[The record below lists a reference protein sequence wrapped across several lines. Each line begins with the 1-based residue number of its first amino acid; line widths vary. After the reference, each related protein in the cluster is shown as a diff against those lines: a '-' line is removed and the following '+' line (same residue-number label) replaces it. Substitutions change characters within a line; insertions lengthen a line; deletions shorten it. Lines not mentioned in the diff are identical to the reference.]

1 MKYLKKILASL
12 LVVVMVLTAAPLSG
26 FVGFE
31 LPDFDFGIKASALSS
46 SGSCGPNV
54 TYTYNSETKEL
65 VISGSGSM
73 NNYFSS
79 SDSPFNYSDIKSVVI
94 EDGVT
99 TIGDRAFSDCYSLT
113 SVTIPD
119 SVTSIGWYAFSGCDS
134 LTSVT
139 IPDSVISIGLCA
151 FSGCDSLTSVTIPDS
166 ITSIGDRVFCNC
178 TSLTSVT
185 IPDSVTSI
193 GSSAFY
199 NTAYYNNSEN
209 WENNV
214 LYIGNHLIKAKQ
226 SLSGSYIIK
235 EGTKCIADCA
245 FENCT
250 NLTSITI
257 PDSVTS
263 IGDDA
268 FYYCTSL
275 TSVTIPD
282 SVTSIGSSAFSG
294 CTNLTSI
301 TIPDS
306 VTSIG
311 DSAFGNCTSL
321 TSVTIGDGV
330 TSFDGFNFSQYGK
343 LETLTIGSGIKEI
356 PAYYFADMTS
366 LKTVNLSEGLEI
378 IGGYAFSG
386 CTYLETINI
395 PDSVTFVGIEILKN
409 TAWFNYRGK
418 GLIVL
423 DGWAYGYKGSDEN
436 ITITFDETVKGIA
449 KDTFI
454 SQANIIAFE
463 VDENNSVY
471 SSENGVLFN
480 KNKTELIAYPCGKTD
495 SEFVVPDTVE
505 IIHSD
510 AFNNCSNLRTLVIPD
525 SVTTIGQE
533 AFYNCNYL
541 TSITIGKGIK
551 SIGTEAFYCSNN
563 YYNRSVYITDI
574 EAWCKIDFADV
585 QANPLYNYYSY
596 YLRNAYLYINDKLV
610 SNIVIPDGITE
621 IKPYAFYNCDNLT
634 SVTLGDSVTTIGNG
648 AFYNCDSLTRVTL
661 GDSVT
666 TIGNSAFRDC
676 DSLTSVTIPDSVTTI
691 GVYAFYVCDSLTS
704 VTLGDSVTTIGDYAF
719 QSCNNLTSITL
730 SKDLQTIGYY
740 AFDSCSKL
748 RDVFYPGSQEDWDK
762 VNINSDRN
770 YYLTNA
776 DLFLMHKHDYTVT
789 VTKEPTCTTAGEAL
803 YTCVHGDTKTEVI
816 QPLGHS
822 WDEGKITADSS
833 CSKGGTKTYTCTV
846 CFEKKYE
853 TIETLDHDYQLR
865 ESYAPTCDKVG
876 YDIYVCTQCPAK
888 ETRETAPSLGHDF
901 STEFTVDIDSTCT
914 ATGIKSKH
922 CKRTGCKETTEETVI
937 PLKDHAWQSEV
948 TVTKV
953 PTCTA
958 EGESVILCKDCKIV
972 KPESNKVIAP
982 LGHNASEQEFTV
994 DVKATCVSFGKQS
1007 KHCTRC
1013 NYIEQAT
1020 QIPMSEH
1027 DYYVAEE
1034 STATCNKPGI
1044 AIYVCRMCKDSYTV
1058 ENSPA
1063 LGHDFEYII
1072 IETPTCTREGYEY
1085 GDCTRCDAT
1094 ETRPVP
1100 TIDHDYV
1107 RTEVSPTCLD
1117 DGLATYTCSYGCGTS
1132 YDETLPALGHSYP
1145 AVWIELLPATCTER
1159 GLSVKICSV
1168 CSDLQRQI
1176 LPKLAHADND
1186 GDGACDECGYGKET
1200 PDTPDTPTHSHKYS
1214 TSVTITPTC
1223 EVKGEMKFTCDCGDS
1238 YTKEIPALGHTEV
1251 IDEAVEATCSS
1262 TGLTEGSHCDIC
1274 GEVIIKQEVIAKLG
1288 HSDGDGDDICDLCNE
1303 TITVIDPDEPETPD
1317 EPEEE
1322 PCDCDCHAGG
1332 IKAFFFKLINF
1343 FAKIFDKD
1351 ARTCECGKS
1360 H

>member
-1 MKYLKKILASL
+1 MKNLKKILASL

-31 LPDFDFGIKASALSS
+31 LPDFDFGIKASAKTVSS
-46 SGSCGPNV
+46 SGKCGENV

-65 VISGSGSM
+65 VISGNGPMTDYEYSD
-73 NNYFSS
+73 
-79 SDSPFNYSDIKSVVI
+79 DSPFYNSNIKSVVI
-94 EDGVT
+94 EDG
-99 TIGDRAFSDCYSLT
+99 I
-113 SVTIPD
+113 
-119 SVTSIGWYAFSGCDS
+119 TSIGDYAFYECRN
-134 LTSVT
+134 LTS
-139 IPDSVISIGLCA
+139 I
-151 FSGCDSLTSVTIPDS
+151 TIPDS
-166 ITSIGDRVFCNC
+166 IISIGICTFYNC
-178 TSLTSVT
+178 RSLISIIIPNSVT
-185 IPDSVTSI
+185 TI
-193 GSSAFY
+193 GSSAFSY
-199 NTAYYNNSEN
+199 CT
-209 WENNV
+209 
-214 LYIGNHLIKAKQ
+214 
-226 SLSGSYIIK
+226 SL
-235 EGTKCIADCA
+235 A
-245 FENCT
+245 
-250 NLTSITI
+250 SITI

-263 IGDDA
+263 IGNSA
-268 FYYCTSL
+268 FRNCTSL
-275 TSVTIPD
+275 ENVTIGD
-282 SVTSIGSSAFSG
+282 SVTSIDSSVFY
-294 CTNLTSI
+294 
-301 TIPDS
+301 
-306 VTSIG
+306 
-311 DSAFGNCTSL
+311 NCTSL
-321 TSVTIGDGV
+321 ASVTIGDGV
-330 TSFDGFNFSQYGK
+330 TSFDGFNFSQYGN

-356 PAYYFADMTS
+356 PANYFDDMTS

-378 IGGYAFSG
+378 IGDYAFSG

-395 PDSVTFVGIEILKN
+395 PDSVTFVGVEILKN

-423 DGWAYGYKGSDEN
+423 DGWAYGYKGSDDN
-436 ITITFDETVKGIA
+436 ITITFDETVKNVA
-449 KDTFI
+449 DEAFKNRD
-454 SQANIIAFE
+454 NIVAFE
-463 VDENNSVY
+463 VDENNPY
-471 SSENGVLFN
+471 LLSENGVLFS
-480 KNKTELIAYPCGKTD
+480 KDKTELFAAIAKNMG
-495 SEFVVPDTVE
+495 SEYVIPDTVE

-510 AFNNCSNLRTLVIPD
+510 AFYNCNSLRKITIPASVKSIGTDAFYNNSYHNVYITDLEAWCRIYFENYAANPLSYNGGTLYINNSKASLITIPDTITEIKPYTFYYCTSIKTVTIPD
-525 SVTTIGQE
+525 SVTTIG
-533 AFYNCNYL
+533 
-541 TSITIGKGIK
+541 
-551 SIGTEAFYCSNN
+551 
-563 YYNRSVYITDI
+563 D
-574 EAWCKIDFADV
+574 
-585 QANPLYNYYSY
+585 
-596 YLRNAYLYINDKLV
+596 
-610 SNIVIPDGITE
+610 
-621 IKPYAFYNCDNLT
+621 
-634 SVTLGDSVTTIGNG
+634 
-648 AFYNCDSLTRVTL
+648 
-661 GDSVT
+661 
-666 TIGNSAFRDC
+666 SAFRNC
-676 DSLTSVTIPDSVTTI
+676 TSLTSVTIPDSVTTI
-691 GVYAFYVCDSLTS
+691 GDYAFYYCPGLTS
-704 VTLGDSVTTIGDYAF
+704 VTIGDSVTTIGDYAFYDCDNLTSITLGDSVTTIGDYAF
-719 QSCNNLTSITL
+719 CGCNSLTSVTIPDSVTTIGDGAFQGCYNLTSITL
-730 SKDLQTIGYY
+730 GDSVTTIGNYAFYYCDNLVSITLSRDLQTIANY
-740 AFDSCSKL
+740 AFYNCSKL
-748 RDVFYPGSQEDWDK
+748 RDVFYPSSQEDWDK
-762 VNINSDRN
+762 VSIGSNNS
-770 YYLTNA
+770 YLTNA

-816 QPLGHS
+816 QPLGHT

-876 YDIYVCTQCPAK
+876 YDVYVCTQCSAK

-922 CKRTGCKETTEETVI
+922 CKRTGCNETTEETVI

-958 EGESVILCKDCKIV
+958 EGESLILCKDCKIV

-994 DVKATCVSFGKQS
+994 DVEATCVSFGKQS

-1117 DGLATYTCSYGCGTS
+1117 DGLATYTCSYGCGKT
-1132 YDETLPALGHSYP
+1132 YDEVIPALGHSYP
-1145 AVWIELLPATCTER
+1145 ANWVTILPATCTER
-1159 GLSVKICSV
+1159 GSAIKICRA
-1168 CSDLQRQI
+1168 CSEVMSQVM
-1176 LPKLAHADND
+1176 PKLSHTDSNSD
-1186 GDGACDECGYGKET
+1186 GVCDECGFGGEFKPDTPEEPDAPEEPDT
-1200 PDTPDTPTHSHKYS
+1200 PEVPDTPD
-1214 TSVTITPTC
+1214 
-1223 EVKGEMKFTCDCGDS
+1223 
-1238 YTKEIPALGHTEV
+1238 IP
-1251 IDEAVEATCSS
+1251 D
-1262 TGLTEGSHCDIC
+1262 
-1274 GEVIIKQEVIAKLG
+1274 K
-1288 HSDGDGDDICDLCNE
+1288 
-1303 TITVIDPDEPETPD
+1303 
-1317 EPEEE
+1317 PEEE

>member
-1 MKYLKKILASL
+1 MKNLKKILASL

-26 FVGFE
+26 FVGLE
-31 LPDFDFGIKASALSS
+31 LPDINWSIRASAKEVPA
-46 SGSCGPNV
+46 SGSCGTNV
-54 TYTYNSETKEL
+54 TYTYNSSTGEL
-65 VISGSGSM
+65 VISGTGSM
-73 NNYFSS
+73 TNYPY
-79 SDSPFNYSDIKSVVI
+79 SDGSPFYKSDIKSVVI

-99 TIGDRAFSDCYSLT
+99 TIGENAFYDCYNLT
-113 SVTIPD
+113 SATIGD

-134 LTSVT
+134 LTS
-139 IPDSVISIGLCA
+139 
-151 FSGCDSLTSVTIPDS
+151 
-166 ITSIGDRVFCNC
+166 
-178 TSLTSVT
+178 
-185 IPDSVTSI
+185 
-193 GSSAFY
+193 
-199 NTAYYNNSEN
+199 
-209 WENNV
+209 
-214 LYIGNHLIKAKQ
+214 
-226 SLSGSYIIK
+226 
-235 EGTKCIADCA
+235 
-245 FENCT
+245 
-250 NLTSITI
+250 ITI

-263 IGDDA
+263 IGDFA
-268 FYYCTSL
+268 FSYCTSL

-282 SVTSIGSSAFSG
+282 SVTTIGGNVFFNCKNLEELTIDMKEIPSNCFA
-294 CTNLTSI
+294 NLTSLKK
-301 TIPDS
+301 
-306 VTSIG
+306 VT
-311 DSAFGNCTSL
+311 
-321 TSVTIGDGV
+321 
-330 TSFDGFNFSQYGK
+330 
-343 LETLTIGSGIKEI
+343 
-356 PAYYFADMTS
+356 
-366 LKTVNLSEGLEI
+366 LSEGVEK
-378 IGGYAFSG
+378 IGDYAFSG

-423 DGWAYGYKGSDEN
+423 DGWAYGYKGSDDN
-436 ITITFDETVKGIA
+436 VTITFDKIVKNIA
-449 KDTFI
+449 DEAFKDNK
-454 SQANIIAFE
+454 NITAFE
-463 VDENNSVY
+463 VDNINPYY

-480 KNKTELIAYPCGKTD
+480 KDKSELIVYPCGKTY
-495 SEFVVPDTVE
+495 SEYIVPDNVKV
-505 IIHSD
+505 IQKD
-510 AFNNCSNLRTLVIPD
+510 AFYNNDNLYKVTIGDSVIHIGD
-525 SVTTIGQE
+525 NAFYNCNFLNSVTIGGSVTTIGNSSFYCCDNLASVIIPDSVIVIGE
-533 AFYNCNYL
+533 YAFYDCDNLRY
-541 TSITIGKGIK
+541 IKIGKGVK
-551 SIGTEAFYCSNN
+551 TIGSSAFYYSN
-563 YYNRSVYITDI
+563 YKYSKSVHIDDL
-574 EAWCKIDFADV
+574 EAWCKIDFKNSI
-585 QANPLYNYYSY
+585 ANPLYYSKRDY
-596 YLRNAYLYINDKLV
+596 GSYLYVN
-610 SNIVIPDGITE
+610 NISACTITIPETITE
-621 IKPYAFYNCDNLT
+621 IKPYAFDHCQNLK
-634 SVTLGDSVTTIGNG
+634 N
-648 AFYNCDSLTRVTL
+648 
-661 GDSVT
+661 
-666 TIGNSAFRDC
+666 
-676 DSLTSVTIPDSVTTI
+676 VTIPDR
-691 GVYAFYVCDSLTS
+691 
-704 VTLGDSVTTIGDYAF
+704 VTTIGDNAF
-719 QSCNNLTSITL
+719 SYCYNLSSITL
-730 SKDLQTIGYY
+730 SENLELIKTFAFESCINLKDVY
-740 AFDSCSKL
+740 
-748 RDVFYPGSQEDWDK
+748 YPGSQEEWNS
-762 VNINSDRN
+762 VNIYSNNS
-770 YYLTNA
+770 YLTNA

-803 YTCVHGDTKTEVI
+803 YTCALGDTKTEVI
-816 QPLGHS
+816 QPLGHT

-876 YDIYVCTQCPAK
+876 YDVYVCTQCPAT

-914 ATGIKSKH
+914 MTGIKSKH
-922 CKRTGCKETTEETVI
+922 CKRTGCKETTDETVI

-994 DVKATCVSFGKQS
+994 DVEATCVSFGKQS

-1117 DGLATYTCSYGCGTS
+1117 DGLATYTCSYGCGKT
-1132 YDETLPALGHSYP
+1132 YDEVIPALGHSYP

-1288 HSDGDGDDICDLCNE
+1288 HSDGDDDDICDLCNK

-1317 EPEEE
+1317 DPEEE

>member
-1 MKYLKKILASL
+1 MKNLKKILASL

-26 FVGFE
+26 FVGLE

-46 SGSCGPNV
+46 SGKCGKNV

-65 VISGSGSM
+65 VINGTGPMYDHDSNG
-73 NNYFSS
+73 
-79 SDSPFNYSDIKSVVI
+79 SPFRYSDIKSVVI
-94 EDGVT
+94 GNGVT
-99 TIGDRAFSDCYSLT
+99 TIGDNAFYFCEH
-113 SVTIPD
+113 
-119 SVTSIGWYAFSGCDS
+119 
-134 LTSVT
+134 
-139 IPDSVISIGLCA
+139 
-151 FSGCDSLTSVTIPDS
+151 LTSVTIPDS
-166 ITSIGDRVFCNC
+166 ITAIGDLAFAYCKNLVCI
-178 TSLTSVT
+178 TL
-185 IPDSVTSI
+185 PDSVETI
-193 GSSAFY
+193 GWAAFS
-199 NTAYYNNSEN
+199 NTGYYNCSSN

-214 LYIGNHLIKAKQ
+214 LYIGEYLINANT
-226 SLSGSYIIK
+226 SISGSYSIK
-235 EGTKCIADCA
+235 EGTKVIADSA
-245 FENCT
+245 FWCCDE
-250 NLTSITI
+250 ITTILI
-257 PDSVTS
+257 PDSLIN
-263 IGDDA
+263 IGESTFMDCSELA
-268 FYYCTSL
+268 
-275 TSVTIPD
+275 SVINLEK
-282 SVTSIGSSAFSG
+282 VKIIGNGVFQKCSK
-294 CTNLTSI
+294 I
-301 TIPDS
+301 T
-306 VTSIG
+306 
-311 DSAFGNCTSL
+311 
-321 TSVTIGDGV
+321 
-330 TSFDGFNFSQYGK
+330 
-343 LETLTIGSGIKEI
+343 ELTIGAKEVNCI
-356 PAYYFADMTS
+356 GGLSNLRRVTLIEGVETINDYAFAD
-366 LKTVNLSEGLEI
+366 
-378 IGGYAFSG
+378 
-386 CTYLETINI
+386 CPYLETINI
-395 PDSVTFVGIEILKN
+395 PDSVKYIGKDILKN

-418 GLIVL
+418 GLITL
-423 DGWAYGYKGSDEN
+423 DGWAYGYKGSDDN
-436 ITITFDETVKGIA
+436 ITITFDETVKNIA
-449 KDTFI
+449 DEAFRNRD
-454 SQANIIAFE
+454 NIVAFE
-463 VDENNSVY
+463 VDENNPY
-471 SSENGVLFN
+471 LLSENGVLFS
-480 KNKTELIAYPCGKTD
+480 KDKTELFAAIAKNMG
-495 SEFVVPDTVE
+495 SEYVVPDTVKV
-505 IIHSD
+505 IHSD
-510 AFNNCSNLRTLVIPD
+510 AF
-525 SVTTIGQE
+525 
-533 AFYNCNYL
+533 YNCYNLYN
-541 TSITIGKGIK
+541 ITIPASVK
-551 SIGTEAFYCSNN
+551 SIGTDAFYIDVISE
-563 YYNRSVYITDI
+563 RSVYISDLVS
-574 EAWCKIDFADV
+574 WCKIDFANYG
-585 QANPLYNYYSY
+585 ANPLCT
-596 YLRNAYLYINDKLV
+596 AYVGSILHINGEIQN
-610 SNIVIPDGITE
+610 NIIMPDTITE
-621 IKPYAFYNCDNLT
+621 IKPYTFNKCSSIKT
-634 SVTLGDSVTTIGNG
+634 
-648 AFYNCDSLTRVTL
+648 
-661 GDSVT
+661 
-666 TIGNSAFRDC
+666 
-676 DSLTSVTIPDSVTTI
+676 VTIPDSVTTI
-691 GVYAFYVCDSLTS
+691 GETAFIFCE
-704 VTLGDSVTTIGDYAF
+704 
-719 QSCNNLTSITL
+719 NLTSITL
-730 SKDLQTIGYY
+730 SKDLQTIGYG
-740 AFDSCSKL
+740 AFANCSKL

-762 VNINSDRN
+762 VINEGWNES
-770 YYLTNA
+770 LTNA

-816 QPLGHS
+816 QPLGHT

-876 YDIYVCTQCPAK
+876 YDVYVCTQCGTT

-914 ATGIKSKH
+914 MTGIKSKH
-922 CKRTGCKETTEETVI
+922 CKRTGCKETIDETVI

-994 DVKATCVSFGKQS
+994 DVEATCVSFGKQS

-1117 DGLATYTCSYGCGTS
+1117 DGLATYTCSYGCGKT
-1132 YDETLPALGHSYP
+1132 YDEVIPALGHSYP

-1223 EVKGEMKFTCDCGDS
+1223 DVKGEMKFTCDCGDS
-1238 YTKEIPALGHTEV
+1238 YTKEIDALGHTEV

-1274 GEVIIKQEVIAKLG
+1274 GEVIIEQEVIAKLG
-1288 HSDGDGDDICDLCNE
+1288 HSDNDGDDICDLCNK

-1317 EPEEE
+1317 DPEEE